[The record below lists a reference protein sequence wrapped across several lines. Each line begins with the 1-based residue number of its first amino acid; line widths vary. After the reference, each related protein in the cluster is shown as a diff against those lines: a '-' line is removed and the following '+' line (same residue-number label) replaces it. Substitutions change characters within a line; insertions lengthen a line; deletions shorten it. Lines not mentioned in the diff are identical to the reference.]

1 MVGILLRL
9 FYGWAGIVLL
19 VFGVSLI
26 ILGVTSQPKD
36 FLAYW
41 SFDFGIV
48 AYGFSLATLYF
59 SERDNE
65 NQSKELKRLADE
77 VKGAK
82 RTTGQMESLELKR
95 PQSGVLTLRKR

>member
-1 MVGILLRL
+1 MPPQPRNKHGGNPREWVFLLRL
-9 FYGWAGIVLL
+9 FYGWSGSVLL
-19 VFGVSLI
+19 VFGASLL

-59 SERDNE
+59 SDRDNE

-77 VKGAK
+77 VKA
-82 RTTGQMESLELKR
+82 
-95 PQSGVLTLRKR
+95 LRERLDR